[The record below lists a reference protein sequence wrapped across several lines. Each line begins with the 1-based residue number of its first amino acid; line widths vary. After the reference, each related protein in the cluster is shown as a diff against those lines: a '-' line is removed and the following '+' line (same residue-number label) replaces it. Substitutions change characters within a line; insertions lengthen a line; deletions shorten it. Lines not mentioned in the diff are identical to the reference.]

1 MRNTKS
7 PVRSHGGP
15 AYYSKETGKA
25 GQEGEGSRK
34 GHSYLDEEPTGGTA
48 LAEPTLGIKTEK
60 EREKSK

>member
-15 AYYSKETGKA
+15 AYYSKEMGKA

-34 GHSYLDEEPTGGTA
+34 GYSYSDEEPNGRHCPGGTDSRDQ
-48 LAEPTLGIKTEK
+48 TEK
-60 EREKSK
+60 EREKE